1 MNARHER
8 QAELT
13 NALLAEV
20 ELRNIPFDEAVIALS
35 SALMLYI
42 EVMVPSHGMRKA
54 LMDRVLDA
62 MRRTV
67 DEIEHRRA
75 PGGDLWRPSP

>member
-1 MNARHER
+1 MDARHER

-20 ELRNIPFDEAVIALS
+20 ELRNIPFEEAVIALS
-35 SALMLYI
+35 SALVLY
-42 EVMVPSHGMRKA
+42 VQLMVPSHDMRQA
-54 LMDRVLDA
+54 LMDLLLNA

-67 DEIEHRRA
+67 DEIE
-75 PGGDLWRPSP
+75 